1 MPDSNILRTKG
12 VANHRRCRQTVR
24 GMDMDFRD
32 TRAEESEKVATQLEE
47 RSVTEESAKAEAAAP
62 APAPVD
68 SKTVAER
75 RFNVVTDASRDVLLT
90 DFGKDTLNDRYLLPG
105 ETYQDLFARVAAAYA
120 DDEAHAQRVYDAI
133 SKLWFMPA
141 TPVLSN
147 GGTGRGLPISC
158 YLNSVDDSLEAIVG
172 TWNENV
178 WLASRGGGIGTY
190 WGSVRGIGEPVGL
203 NGKTSGIIPFVRVM
217 DSLTLAISQGSLRRG
232 SAACYLDISHP
243 EIEEFLEIRK
253 PSGDFNRKAL
263 NLHHGVLVTD
273 EFMEAVRDGAEFKL
287 KSPRDGSERGTVD
300 ARSLFQKLVETR
312 LATGEPY
319 IIFIDQVNRMM
330 PKHHRELGLKV
341 STSNL
346 CSEITL
352 PTGRDHLGNDRTAV
366 CCLSSLNLETWDE
379 WNEEKGFIED
389 VMRFLDNV
397 LQDYIDRAPEEMARA
412 KYSAMRERSV
422 GLGVMG
428 FHSFLQARQL
438 PFEGAMAK
446 AYNLKI
452 FRHIREQVDAASML
466 LAQERGPCPDAADQG
481 VMERFSC
488 KMAIAPTASISII
501 AGGTSACIEPIPAN
515 IYTHK
520 TLSGSFSIKNPHLEK
535 MLVEKAKNSD
545 SVWNSIL
552 EKGGSVAHLD
562 FLTTEEKDVFK
573 TSFEIDQRWLLE
585 LAADRTPYI
594 DQATSLNLFIP
605 ADVEKWDLMM
615 LHFRAWELG
624 IKSLYYLRSK
634 SVQRAGF
641 AGGVEADNTP
651 DAPKFELATTTDY
664 DECLACQ

>member
-1 MPDSNILRTKG
+1 
-12 VANHRRCRQTVR
+12 
-24 GMDMDFRD
+24 MDLSGSQSVSASDVVN
-32 TRAEESEKVATQLEE
+32 TLESPPVK
-47 RSVTEESAKAEAAAP
+47 SGPES
-62 APAPVD
+62 D
-68 SKTVAER
+68 SKSIAPQLYPVEI
-75 RFNVVTDASRDVLLT
+75 DHSRDSLLT
-90 DFGKDTLNDRYLLPG
+90 DFGKDTLTDRYLLPG
-105 ETYQDLFARVAAAYA
+105 ESFQDLFVRVASAYA
-120 DDEAHAQRVYDAI
+120 DDADHAQRLYDYI
-133 SKLWFMPA
+133 SRLWFMPA

-158 YLNSVDDSLEAIVG
+158 YLNSVDDSLEGIVG

-178 WLASRGGGIGTY
+178 WLAARGGGIGTY
-190 WGSVRGIGEPVGL
+190 WGNVRGIGEAVGL

-263 NLHHGVLVTD
+263 NLHHGVLITD
-273 EFMEAVRDGAEFKL
+273 AFMEAVRDGREWQL
-287 KSPRDGSERGTVD
+287 QSPKDGSERGSVD
-300 ARSLFQKLVETR
+300 ARALFQKLVETR

-319 IIFIDQVNRMM
+319 IIFIDQVNRSM
-330 PKHHRELGLKV
+330 PKHHRDLGLKV
-341 STSNL
+341 TTSNL

-352 PTGRDHLGNDRTAV
+352 PTGRDHLGADRTAV

-379 WNEEKGFIED
+379 WHGEKRFIED

-397 LQDYIDRAPEEMARA
+397 LQDYIDRAPDEMARA
-412 KYSAMRERSV
+412 RYSASRERSV

-428 FHSFLQARQL
+428 FHSFLQARGL
-438 PFEGAMAK
+438 PFESAMAK
-446 AYNLKI
+446 SWNLKI
-452 FRHIREQVDAASML
+452 FRHIHAQASEASML
-466 LAQERGPCPDAADQG
+466 LANERGPCPDAADMG

-501 AGGTSACIEPIPAN
+501 CGGTSACIEPIPAN

-520 TLSGSFSIKNPHLEK
+520 TLSGSISIRNPHLEK
-535 MLVEKAKNSD
+535 LLTEKAKNSEGIW
-545 SVWNSIL
+545 STIL
-552 EKGGSVAHLD
+552 ERGGSVQHLD
-562 FLTTEEKDVFK
+562 FLTPEEKDVFK
-573 TSFEIDQRWLLE
+573 TSFEIDQRWLVE

-605 ADVEKWDLMM
+605 ADVDKWDLLM
-615 LHFRAWELG
+615 LHYRAWELG
-624 IKSLYYLRSK
+624 VKSLYYLRSK

-651 DAPKFELATTTDY
+651 EHREINVESTDY

>member
-1 MPDSNILRTKG
+1 MDQSTITEDS
-12 VANHRRCRQTVR
+12 A
-24 GMDMDFRD
+24 
-32 TRAEESEKVATQLEE
+32 
-47 RSVTEESAKAEAAAP
+47 SAALSSS
-62 APAPVD
+62 
-68 SKTVAER
+68 SKTVDAK
-75 RFNVVTDASRDVLLT
+75 RFALTLDASRDSRLT
-90 DFGKDTLNDRYLLPG
+90 EFGKETLRDRYLLPG
-105 ETYQDLFARVAAAYA
+105 ESYQDLFARVACAYA
-120 DDEAHAQRVYDAI
+120 DDAEHAQRLYDYI

-158 YLNSVDDSLEAIVG
+158 YLNSVDDSLEGIVN

-178 WLASRGGGIGTY
+178 WLASKGGGIGTY

-232 SAACYLDISHP
+232 SAACYLDIDHP

-263 NLHHGVLVTD
+263 NLHHGVLLTD
-273 EFMEAVRDGAEFKL
+273 AFMEAVRDGREWTL
-287 KSPRDGSERGTVD
+287 KSPKDGSVRGTLD
-300 ARSLFQKLVETR
+300 ARALFQKLVETR

-319 IIFIDQVNRMM
+319 IIFIDHVNKAM

-341 STSNL
+341 TTSNL

-379 WNEEKGFIED
+379 WNGDKQFIED

-397 LQDYIDRAPEEMARA
+397 LTDYIDRAPDEMARA
-412 KYSAMRERSV
+412 KYSATRERSV
-422 GLGVMG
+422 GLGIMG
-428 FHSFLQARQL
+428 FHSFLQARMI
-438 PFEGAMAK
+438 PFESAMAK
-446 AYNLKI
+446 SWNMKI
-452 FRHIREQVDAASML
+452 FKHLSARVNEASML
-466 LAQERGPCPDAADQG
+466 LATERGACPDAEERG

-488 KMAIAPTASISII
+488 KTAIAPTASISII
-501 AGGTSACIEPIPAN
+501 CGGTSACIEPIPAN
-515 IYTHK
+515 VYTHK
-520 TLSGSFSIKNPHLEK
+520 TLSGSFSIRNPHLEK
-535 MLVEKAKNSD
+535 LLIEKAKNSD
-545 SVWNSIL
+545 TIWNSIL
-552 EKGGSVAHLD
+552 EQGGSVMHLD
-562 FLTTEEKDVFK
+562 FLTPDEKDVFK
-573 TSFEIDQRWLLE
+573 TSFEIDQRWLVE

-594 DQATSLNLFIP
+594 DQAQSLNLFIP
-605 ADVEKWDLMM
+605 ADVEKWDLLM

-624 IKSLYYLRSK
+624 TKSLYYLRSK
-634 SVQRAGF
+634 SIQRAGF
-641 AGGVEADNTP
+641 AGGVEADNTAE
-651 DAPKFELATTTDY
+651 APKFELETTNY